1 MATLSAI
8 SKFLA
13 CYTWDRK
20 GEGQEWGSGITSWD
34 NTALSFFVPILIW
47 NGVNSQSKSNKLQYK
62 NKNSILRKGTLK
74 QNATVEIL
82 ILKKKTMIITSNKK
96 RK

>member
-20 GEGQEWGSGITSWD
+20 GNGQGWGRGAGITSWD
-34 NTALSFFVPILIW
+34 NTALSFFLLPILIW
-47 NGVNSQSKSNKLQYK
+47 NGVNSQPKSNSLQYK
-62 NKNSILRKGTLK
+62 NKNSILRKGTK
-74 QNATVEIL
+74 QNATMEIL
-82 ILKKKTMIITSNKK
+82 ILKNNNDDDNHH
-96 RK
+96 